1 MSFPEWVPLPE
12 AARLLSLSERTA
24 RRRCETGKL
33 ESQRIAN
40 PKGGTMWVV
49 SGAAIDA
56 ATTPPLPELAATMP
70 PNAATLGRL
79 ENDVREMKAFLVG
92 QASSREALQ
101 SDIQSAIEKTLAP
114 LIEQN
119 RILQSAL
126 DDERA
131 ALKAADAR
139 AARPKW
145 RRWFGEK

>member
-12 AARLLSLSERTA
+12 AARLLGLSERTA

-33 ESQRIAN
+33 ESQRIPN
-40 PKGGTMWVV
+40 PKGGTRWVV

-56 ATTPPLPELAATMP
+56 ATTPPLPNVAAITP
-70 PNAATLGRL
+70 PNAATLDRL
-79 ENDVREMKAFLVG
+79 ENDVRELKAFLVG

-114 LIEQN
+114 LVEEN
-119 RILQSAL
+119 ARLRAAL

-131 ALKAADAR
+131 ALNAAQAR
-139 AARPKW
+139 AARPFW
-145 RRWFGEK
+145 LRWFTEK